1 MVRTQPLHHCPN
13 CIFTTNTHEN
23 LLEHQRTQHI
33 GTRCRFPGCSA
44 TRESEWSLR
53 QHIRYGHSPLD
64 TSRVLLPDGYG
75 GNKERFNCCWPT
87 CNKNF
92 TTHYNAHRCAYL
104 HQHHETEVLANQPNQ
119 IDGAGSIAPEHQVQA
134 PIQAP
139 VPAPAPIRMSESHV
153 GSTQGQQYRL
163 AHHQSLPIAP
173 INQSQLSNEQGA
185 RAPDQNYSALMDTV
199 SRTRTELAFVRED
212 LSDRIYATIDR
223 IDTGMTALQ
232 TTQTEIL
239 NTLRAISDG
248 NPLSRSPSNEPAQP
262 PTQGAQEE
270 QARKRG
276 REEDDDTES
285 TSKRQK

>member
-1 MVRTQPLHHCPN
+1 
-13 CIFTTNTHEN
+13 
-23 LLEHQRTQHI
+23 
-33 GTRCRFPGCSA
+33 
-44 TRESEWSLR
+44 
-53 QHIRYGHSPLD
+53 
-64 TSRVLLPDGYG
+64 
-75 GNKERFNCCWPT
+75 
-87 CNKNF
+87 
-92 TTHYNAHRCAYL
+92 
-104 HQHHETEVLANQPNQ
+104 
-119 IDGAGSIAPEHQVQA
+119 
-134 PIQAP
+134 
-139 VPAPAPIRMSESHV
+139 MSESHV

-276 REEDDDTES
+276 REEDDDTDDFFDRYFDDETFDIGTLETRVICLPDHTRDCVGYIIGANVFTADS
-285 TSKRQK
+285 VLLLDVSFADLLDGGGSEGY